1 MGTGSERRELLQ
13 SILRADDQEDEEEDS
28 TPDDEVVNQMIA
40 RSEEEYEMFQ
50 KMDIERR
57 RQDAALGAERKP
69 RLIEECELPEFLL
82 KDLDDEEEEEEER
95 PVELGR
101 GNRSRKETNYDDQ
114 LSEKEWLKAIGA
126 EDEDFEDDDG
136 DDGDSPKKR
145 GKKKHRVDE
154 EDV

>member
-1 MGTGSERRELLQ
+1 MG
-13 SILRADDQEDEEEDS
+13 
-28 TPDDEVVNQMIA
+28 IA

-126 EDEDFEDDDG
+126 EDEVFEDDD
-136 DDGDSPKKR
+136 DATNDASKAR
-145 GKKKHRVDE
+145 GKKKHREEEEE
-154 EDV
+154 EDDEPKKKKKKGAARKLQKKMRKLMEIVIQYED

>member
-1 MGTGSERRELLQ
+1 
-13 SILRADDQEDEEEDS
+13 
-28 TPDDEVVNQMIA
+28 
-40 RSEEEYEMFQ
+40 MFQ

-126 EDEDFEDDDG
+126 EDEDFESDEETL
-136 DDGDSPKKR
+136 PTQKR
-145 GKKKHRVDE
+145 GGKKKRRDNE
-154 EDV
+154 IDDDD

>member
-1 MGTGSERRELLQ
+1 
-13 SILRADDQEDEEEDS
+13 
-28 TPDDEVVNQMIA
+28 MIA

-126 EDEDFEDDDG
+126 EDEDFEDEDEVDDG
-136 DDGDSPKKR
+136 GAKKSKSSKKQKRREESEDDEPKK
-145 GKKKHRVDE
+145 KKKKKE
-154 EDV
+154 IKK